1 MTKLLTAL
9 LVLAMAVHLI
19 KPLNL
24 PGLRRR
30 PDFWRIAVIAFAIW
44 TIANLLPRARSHHR
58 WYRERF
64 AEYPSE
70 RRAMIPFVF

>member
-1 MTKLLTAL
+1 MARRAISSNIGKVMTKLLTAL
-9 LVLAMAVHLI
+9 LALAMAVHLI

-44 TIANLLPRARSHHR
+44 TIALLVN
-58 WYRERF
+58 E
-64 AEYPSE
+64 
-70 RRAMIPFVF
+70 VF

>member
-30 PDFWRIAVIAFAIW
+30 SDFWRIALFAFAIW
-44 TIANLLPRARSHHR
+44 TIALLIN
-58 WYRERF
+58 E
-64 AEYPSE
+64 
-70 RRAMIPFVF
+70 VL

>member
-9 LVLAMAVHLI
+9 LALAMAVHLI

-44 TIANLLPRARSHHR
+44 TIALLVN
-58 WYRERF
+58 E
-64 AEYPSE
+64 
-70 RRAMIPFVF
+70 VF

>member
-1 MTKLLTAL
+1 MARRALSSNIGREMTKLLTAL

-30 PDFWRIAVIAFAIW
+30 SDFWRIALFAFAIW
-44 TIANLLPRARSHHR
+44 TIALLIN
-58 WYRERF
+58 E
-64 AEYPSE
+64 
-70 RRAMIPFVF
+70 VL